1 MYRPASPTPFTHR
14 IVVNVVL
21 YQIVWLACALSAAA
35 GMPEL
40 GTLTALAVILW
51 HLAEVVRPLK
61 AAGLIVLTGLLGG
74 IWDSLLVNLNLIHY
88 PSGMIFTWMAPYW
101 IIALWM
107 AFATT
112 FNLAFHWLHGRLLL
126 AALFGAV
133 GGPLAWWAGARLGAL
148 ELVNP
153 IPALT
158 ALSLGWMVMMPLLM
172 KLAARFDGVSEPS

>member
-1 MYRPASPTPFTHR
+1 MPA
-14 IVVNVVL
+14 
-21 YQIVWLACALSAAA
+21 
-35 GMPEL
+35 L
-40 GTLTALAVILW
+40 GTLTAIAVILW
-51 HLAEVVRPLK
+51 HLADVVRPF
-61 AAGLIVLTGLLGG
+61 AAAVPIVLTGLLGG

-88 PSGMIFTWMAPYW
+88 PSGMVFTWMAPYW

-112 FNLAFHWLHGRLLL
+112 FNLAFHWLHGRLLP
-126 AALFGAV
+126 ATLFGAV

-172 KLAARFDGVSEPS
+172 QLAARFDGVSEPS